1 MSKLIASVCASFCL
15 LMLVATA
22 RAQSPA
28 GDWEIALDTPGGTRN
43 MRASFKVEG
52 EKLTGALKGERGE
65 LPINGTIKGNEI
77 KFAYTVKYMD
87 QDLPI
92 TMTGTIDGDSMKGK
106 ADFGGFAEGDWT
118 GKRAGAAAAAAA
130 PAQAGDVTGTWD
142 FEVETPQGSGTPVI
156 VFKQEGEKL
165 TGQYKGA
172 LGEAPLSGTVKG
184 NQIEFSFKVSGQL
197 EATIT
202 YRGTIEGETMKG
214 TAKFGDLGDAT
225 WKAKRRK

>member
-77 KFAYTVKYMD
+77 KFTYTVKYMD

-197 EATIT
+197 EGTIT

-214 TAKFGDLGDAT
+214 TAKLEGLGEAT